1 MSRLSWTIRYLGGK
15 STIVLKSRVCSIFST
30 SMSGWTNRKCILCN
44 KHCDWCWRQTPV
56 QTYASLHELD
66 LSIGRCAPRQ
76 VSRVLCCSTQH
87 VALMGGSHQVYPP
100 NTVVPATRKSQS
112 VVFRIRKVLIKST
125 PSSGQIRTLANSV
138 NQRVTKCGQEMAAES
153 SKQPFAVLAKKK
165 KSTCIRRHNQTLQR
179 EN

>member
-1 MSRLSWTIRYLGGK
+1 MSRLSWTIRYLRGK

-30 SMSGWTNRKCILCN
+30 PCQSNKQEVYIMQQTLCLVLA
-44 KHCDWCWRQTPV
+44 TETV

-76 VSRVLCCSTQH
+76 VSRVLICSTKH
-87 VALMGGSHQVYPP
+87 VALMRDSHQVYPP
-100 NTVVPATRKSQS
+100 NTVLPATRKSQS

-138 NQRVTKCGQEMAAES
+138 NQRVTKC
-153 SKQPFAVLAKKK
+153 V
-165 KSTCIRRHNQTLQR
+165 
-179 EN
+179 